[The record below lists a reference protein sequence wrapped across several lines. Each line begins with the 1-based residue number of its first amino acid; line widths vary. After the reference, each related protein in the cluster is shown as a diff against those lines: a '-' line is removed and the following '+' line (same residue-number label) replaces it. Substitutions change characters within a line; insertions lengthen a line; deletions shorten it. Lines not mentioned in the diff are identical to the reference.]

1 MIGQPVNIIRMQAT
15 ITFEY
20 ETDIEYFRD
29 ILDDP
34 TPDNIAREEQLAMED
49 CPLDFLQL
57 GVITEVTVAPL

>member
-20 ETDIEYFRD
+20 ETDIEYFRE
-29 ILDDP
+29 IIDDP

-49 CPLDFLQL
+49 SPLEFLEF
-57 GVITEVTVAPL
+57 GVITEVTVTPL